1 VALKSA
7 PTPRG
12 ARSLAGRP
20 HSSIPGGL
28 LRCSPARARRPMPLA
43 EPRVKVGCSFAV
55 QARPHPSSLKP
66 DRATHSAPP
75 VPLYRSPCRP
85 SAPLGAATV
94 NLGSDQPISPT
105 KAPSTLS
112 CTCCCS
118 PSCSRA
124 PPSSH
129 LVGAELQA
137 DATRPRHGTPTPA
150 RPRTLVSP

>member
-1 VALKSA
+1 LKSA

-20 HSSIPGGL
+20 HSAIPGSTS
-28 LRCSPARARRPMPLA
+28 RCSPARARWPMPLA

-75 VPLYRSPCRP
+75 VPLYLSPCHP
-85 SAPLGAATV
+85 SAPLGATTV
-94 NLGSDQPISPT
+94 NLGSDRPISPT
-105 KAPSTLS
+105 KAPSTLF
-112 CTCCCS
+112 CTCRCS
-118 PSCSRA
+118 PSSSRV

-129 LVGAELQA
+129 LA
-137 DATRPRHGTPTPA
+137 GTPAPA
-150 RPRTLVSP
+150 ATAAWRRGPPQPAASLPQLSP